1 MKKIIVLLSILF
13 LISASFCFA
22 NESEVQSPEVTK
34 TMAVPF
40 TEKQLSDLTYVI
52 KDTAH
57 MSIYAAL
64 SLLDEKKVYDD
75 LQLLDQMESV
85 KKLRVFMNSPGGG
98 AYAGFAIG
106 DQLKRA
112 SDRFD
117 VSIYASGII
126 ASAAV
131 MVFIAIDER
140 YAAADTFFMVHE
152 VAAEPSGSMSASD
165 VKRMNIL
172 FDMLTARYV
181 KNLVEHSNKS
191 EEEWQ
196 EMMKAE
202 TWFSAQDALDWG
214 LVKAV
219 K

>member
-13 LISASFCFA
+13 FALPVVFCYG
-22 NESEVQSPEVTK
+22 ESIDK
-34 TMAVPF
+34 TMVVPF
-40 TEKQLSDLTYVI
+40 TEKQLTDLTYVI

-57 MSIYAAL
+57 ISIYSTL

-75 LQLLDQMESV
+75 LQLLDSMEEV
-85 KKLRVFMNSPGGG
+85 KKLKIFMNSPGGG
-98 AYAGFAIG
+98 AYAGFAIA

-112 SDRFD
+112 TGRFD
-117 VSIYASGII
+117 ISIYASGVI

-131 MVFIAIDER
+131 MVFIAVEDR
-140 YAAADTFFMVHE
+140 YTSEDTFFMVHE

-181 KNLVEHSNKS
+181 RNLVSHSNKS